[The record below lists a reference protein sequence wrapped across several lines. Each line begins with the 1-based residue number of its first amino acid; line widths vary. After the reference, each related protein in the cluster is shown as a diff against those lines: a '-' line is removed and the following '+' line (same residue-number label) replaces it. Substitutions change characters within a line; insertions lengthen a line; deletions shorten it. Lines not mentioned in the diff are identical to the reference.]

1 MNSLITPG
9 LLALAGVALSTS
21 ALARPIS
28 YSGGHMLMADH
39 QPDMDLVSYTYS
51 PSFRWAASVGALR
64 VEGLERTETLE
75 LGHVRAGHLLK
86 RWNLPAAQANA
97 FAWGGL
103 GEGRTALGSG
113 IARHVGLQLDYET
126 RRVYASLVSELH
138 EGGGWSHRFDTAA
151 VGWAPYAHD
160 VDRVATWVVLKGMRT
175 TNAIDE
181 DVEPVAVLRFF
192 TTRWWLEVGAT
203 GEGEPVANLM
213 LNL

>member
-1 MNSLITPG
+1 MKSLITPG
-9 LLALAGVALSTS
+9 LLALAGVALSTP

-39 QPDMDLVSYTYS
+39 QPDVDLVSYTYS
-51 PSFRWAASVGALR
+51 PSFRWAASAGVLR
-64 VEGLERTETLE
+64 ADGLQRSDSLE
-75 LGHVRAGHLLK
+75 LGYVRAARLLH

-97 FAWGGL
+97 FVWGGL
-103 GEGRTALGSG
+103 GQGRTALGSG
-113 IARHVGLQLDYET
+113 LARHVGLQLDYET
-126 RRVYASLVSELH
+126 RRVYTSFVSELH
-138 EGGGWSHRFDTAA
+138 EGDGWSHRFDTAA
-151 VGWAPYAHD
+151 IGWAPYAHD

-175 TNAIDE
+175 TKAVDDGI
-181 DVEPVAVLRFF
+181 EPVAVLRFF